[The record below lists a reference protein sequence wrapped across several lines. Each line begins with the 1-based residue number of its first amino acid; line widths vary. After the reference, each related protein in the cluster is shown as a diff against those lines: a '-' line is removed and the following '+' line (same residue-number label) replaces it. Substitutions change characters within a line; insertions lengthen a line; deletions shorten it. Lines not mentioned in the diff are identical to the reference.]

1 MLCIINTNIIC
12 YVYSMYI
19 IYKNSNNSKA
29 IQYKSSRYDNIGNIV
44 NGDSN
49 GRGSINEK

>member
-1 MLCIINTNIIC
+1 MYTL
-12 YVYSMYI
+12 YI

-29 IQYKSSRYDNIGNIV
+29 IQYKSSTYDNIGNIV
-44 NGDSN
+44 NGDRN